1 MFLSISVPLQLINLE
16 SFCFK
21 TFYSVIKSVHK
32 LEVRTY
38 ISFGSSF
45 DKNHYD
51 TNRTWQYRIW
61 LSTVKLWFL
70 HGRAE
75 LDFEDFL
82 VCIDSV
88 PFWKISSLSIF
99 GWQVSFLFTQHEIE
113 AWFSGMLLVKYY
125 EESRSFSSLY
135 SLTTWNLYFFHFLY
149 FYVRCCKQILTLAII
164 TCRCL
169 FIWKNNEALVTE
181 AAKSSKV

>member
-88 PFWKISSLSIF
+88 PFWKISSLSVF
-99 GWQVSFLFTQHEIE
+99 GWQVSFHSAWNWSLILWDAASEVLRGEQIFFFPLLFNNLKSL
-113 AWFSGMLLVKYY
+113 FPSFPLFLCKML
-125 EESRSFSSLY
+125 
-135 SLTTWNLYFFHFLY
+135 
-149 FYVRCCKQILTLAII
+149 
-164 TCRCL
+164 
-169 FIWKNNEALVTE
+169 
-181 AAKSSKV
+181 